1 MIARSVLLVLIA
13 VGTALACGPPGT
25 TLGGFCPIDA
35 NDPLVQEMAQFA
47 VSTHASRTNAV
58 NDGSIS
64 VDHAWSQVRNFSHEL
79 LIVLK
84 QKSILDYFKD
94 IKKYTTFLSCFN
106 LFSIRLCLGLITRW
120 QSRLDST
127 DRYCVHR
134 FERSFS
140 NSTARYSVHIS
151 SLSVFHSYLNIICIF
166 YFDVR
171 PMNVTLWSMTSLGQV
186 HVSSPMTNVTWSIIS
201 ATQYEKDMVC
211 CWRHFTIK
219 WNVVICTL

>member
-79 LIVLK
+79 SIE
-84 QKSILDYFKD
+84 QKSILNHFKD
-94 IKKYTTFLSCFN
+94 IEIHDL
-106 LFSIRLCLGLITRW
+106 LIMF
-120 QSRLDST
+120 QFVL
-127 DRYCVHR
+127 YHEGCVW
-134 FERSFS
+134 
-140 NSTARYSVHIS
+140 V
-151 SLSVFHSYLNIICIF
+151 
-166 YFDVR
+166 
-171 PMNVTLWSMTSLGQV
+171 
-186 HVSSPMTNVTWSIIS
+186 
-201 ATQYEKDMVC
+201 
-211 CWRHFTIK
+211 
-219 WNVVICTL
+219 